1 MEVMYNRGGTLK
13 LIVLVRNLVCEYYCI
28 TYTHILFTIELLYLV
43 AQKQELLYLKVL
55 IERNKQN
62 IR

>member
-1 MEVMYNRGGTLK
+1 MEVMYNRGILK

-43 AQKQELLYLKVL
+43 AQKKNYST
-55 IERNKQN
+55 
-62 IR
+62 